1 MKPASE
7 RTSIII
13 TCNDSHL
20 PVDNRNL
27 AYRAA
32 DAYLPYIN
40 KPFHVKIDLYKH
52 IPTEAGLGGGSSD
65 ATAVLRALNTYFNQ
79 AVDRS
84 ALTLMAA
91 RLSSDVP
98 LFLAEKTV
106 RVIVPPVTGVST
118 ARAYALLDAMPNRQP
133 GTSTERLLSHLR
145 HKKQT
150 SMNVS
155 ELLAM
160 GLSNDFESVVLV
172 AYPDVARA
180 YEMIVSAGALRALL
194 CGSGSAIF
202 GLARDLQ
209 HANDHNMTSKQTR
222 VGMGL
227 DAHRFLP
234 TQNGS
239 SNKIMLCGVEVPATF
254 DIEAN
259 SDGDVGLHALVDAL
273 LGSVAAG
280 DIGMHFAPDDKQWAG
295 ANRNMTSKQTRVGM
309 GLDAHRFL
317 PTQNGS
323 SNKIM
328 LCGVEVPSTFNIEA
342 NSDGDVGLHALVD
355 ALLGSVAAGDI
366 GMHFDPNDKQ
376 WAGAKS
382 SIFLKHALMIV
393 HEKGGELV
401 NIDITII
408 AEKPC
413 ITPYRQIM
421 REKLSELL
429 ALDIE
434 RVSVKVTTT
443 EKMGFIGREEG
454 IAAQAIV
461 SVLV

>member
-209 HANDHNMTSKQTR
+209 HAND
-222 VGMGL
+222 
-227 DAHRFLP
+227 
-234 TQNGS
+234 
-239 SNKIMLCGVEVPATF
+239 
-254 DIEAN
+254 
-259 SDGDVGLHALVDAL
+259 
-273 LGSVAAG
+273 
-280 DIGMHFAPDDKQWAG
+280 
-295 ANRNMTSKQTRVGM
+295 RNMTSKQTRVGM

>member
-1 MKPASE
+1 MTNVP
-7 RTSIII
+7 SIYVII
-13 TCNDSHL
+13 SGVESLQLSLPLMSNDIKLS
-20 PVDNRNL
+20 
-27 AYRAA
+27 
-32 DAYLPYIN
+32 N
-40 KPFHVKIDLYKH
+40 KMH

-65 ATAVLRALNTYFNQ
+65 ATAVLRALNAYFNQ

-234 TQNGS
+234 TKNGS

-254 DIEAN
+254 DIDAN

-295 ANRNMTSKQTRVGM
+295 A
-309 GLDAHRFL
+309 
-317 PTQNGS
+317 
-323 SNKIM
+323 
-328 LCGVEVPSTFNIEA
+328 
-342 NSDGDVGLHALVD
+342 
-355 ALLGSVAAGDI
+355 
-366 GMHFDPNDKQ
+366 
-376 WAGAKS
+376 KS

-408 AEKPC
+408 AEKLY

-454 IAAQAIV
+454 IVAQAIV